1 MEIWGN
7 EREASLRPRV
17 WHCAETSDLYPV
29 RVCPVSKVLY
39 AWPGHWGLWVSGSQH
54 ENLYWSFQP
63 QGNAPQVTPS
73 SRTDSAEVMSSG
85 RKEPVGST
93 GAGR

>member
-39 AWPGHWGLWVSGSQH
+39 AWPGHWGLWVSGAQH
-54 ENLYWSFQP
+54 ETSI
-63 QGNAPQVTPS
+63 GPS
-73 SRTDSAEVMSSG
+73 SLRAMLPSLRPPPGLTVQ
-85 RKEPVGST
+85 RL
-93 GAGR
+93 